1 MEWSAQSRHHCRR
14 LGVGVRLSESEGS
27 AFWGPTEIRN
37 VLIGRAMGLIALV
50 LTFCFLRGAQW
61 SMLLLL
67 LSVIRN
73 IYVGVKSIRSA
84 QTKKPDSASH

>member
-1 MEWSAQSRHHCRR
+1 
-14 LGVGVRLSESEGS
+14 
-27 AFWGPTEIRN
+27 
-37 VLIGRAMGLIALV
+37 MGLIALV